1 MLAQK
6 QIDQVTDQFLE
17 RVRNL
22 GYTVTP
28 DVAFEGK
35 SGARRTF
42 DYVVEL
48 VHDFLAYAVAVDVIS
63 DAEDPEISLQ
73 RLFNFEDKC
82 SDCGI
87 EYCVIVAIPRLGTVA
102 AQFALRDGIR
112 VFDFQGMQGFLAR
125 TVPADRTSSSHQRLR
140 DKLDVARFLRSLGY
154 QVEERV
160 KVIGSSGVHYSF
172 DLLARMDDGFLTAA
186 VGIDQASGDMIDVG
200 QVSLFDAKCTD
211 IGMREKVLLVSG
223 KLTAEAKEFTEN
235 RRVMVV
241 NLEPEVKQE
250 TLAVEP
256 PTSTKTFTMRSVI
269 DQLLVP
275 QTKPKSKTVDK
286 KKATGS
292 KSKAAEEALKALNEA
307 QQAAIAE
314 LEAAAPAQSPQG
326 EILVARPPEPPPAI
340 AELPTIDETPVHV
353 VEDGTAEDSVPEAAS
368 VSEIDLIA
376 QIEPAEE
383 EPTTGGLPEAAK
395 AEESVSEVAPEPVKV
410 DEAIVQEEAA
420 ETKAEMPLIGADL
433 LDQPEPASEEGTVQ
447 KAPEPEAKVKKPRL
461 APQAP
466 PVVEEEVEKPKVK
479 LRKATRPEALRLIP
493 ESTAR
498 KFTVIPINIL
508 DNNILEVAMVNPSDI
523 VTIQVLE
530 HQSRMRIKAVPAE
543 KKDIQDAIDFNYKGF
558 GQIAE
563 QIARIDVGTDANA
576 GVDLVAATAHAPVAS
591 ALNLIV
597 EEAVKARASDIH
609 IEPEEKRLRVRYR
622 IDGVLHEVM
631 SLPIKIHPPLASRVK
646 VMSDLNIADH
656 LRPQDGQFS
665 TEVKGKQIDVRV
677 ATSPTVHGET
687 VVMRLL
693 DKSVA
698 VMDLSQ
704 LGFSP
709 EAMAKYQKMLTVPF
723 GMILISGPT
732 GSGKTTTL
740 YASVNTLDKV
750 TRNIITVEDPVEY
763 RFENIKQIQV
773 NPKAGLTFAGVLRS
787 MMRLD
792 PDVILVGEIRDGET
806 ATIAVKSALTG
817 HLVLSSIHANDA
829 IGVIYRL
836 LDLGVEPFLVASV
849 VTGSVAQRMLR
860 RVCLNCSTE
869 VKPSAAEQ
877 AAYLSA
883 TGEELES
890 FLSGSGCDLCS
901 YSGFRGRMGLFEVLS
916 MSDDLRAM
924 VLKGATLAEVRQQA
938 VEEGM
943 DTLLKDGMLKVKQGM
958 TTISEVLRNAYS
970 LD

>member
-35 SGARRTF
+35 SGTRRSF
-42 DYVVEL
+42 DYLAEL
-48 VHDFLAYAVAVDVIS
+48 VHGFVGYAVAVDVIT

-87 EYCVIVAIPRLGTVA
+87 DYCVIVAVPRLGTVA

-125 TVPADRTSSSHQRLR
+125 TIPGDKTSLSPPRLR

-154 QVEERV
+154 QVEERA
-160 KVIGSSGVHYSF
+160 KVVGSSGVHYSF
-172 DLLARMDDGFLTAA
+172 DLLARMDDGFLSAA
-186 VGIDQASGDMIDVG
+186 VGIDQATGDMIDVG
-200 QVSLFDAKCTD
+200 QVSLFDAKSND
-211 IGMREKVLLVSG
+211 IGMRERVLLVSG
-223 KLTAEAKEFTEN
+223 KLTAAAKEFAEN
-235 RRVMVV
+235 HKLAVV
-241 NLEPEVKQE
+241 TLEPEVKQE
-250 TLAVEP
+250 APAVESP
-256 PTSTKTFTMRSVI
+256 ASSKVFTMRSVI

-275 QTKPKSKTVDK
+275 QTKPKSKTAEK
-286 KKATGS
+286 KKASGA
-292 KSKAAEEALKALNEA
+292 KSKAAQEALQALDEVQKAAL
-307 QQAAIAE
+307 AE
-314 LEAAAPAQSPQG
+314 LEAATAHK
-326 EILVARPPEPPPAI
+326 PPEGKILIESAPETQATI
-340 AELPTIDETPVHV
+340 AEAPTTGEAPTQE
-353 VEDGTAEDSVPEAAS
+353 VEDRVAEELGQEGAA

-376 QIEPAEE
+376 EIEPAVE
-383 EPTTGGLPEAAK
+383 EPTAYILPEGAK
-395 AEESVSEVAPEPVKV
+395 VEDSVAGVLPEPVKAE
-410 DEAIVQEEAA
+410 EAIVQEEAA
-420 ETKAEMPLIGADL
+420 ETKAEIPLGGAEL
-433 LDQPEPASEEGTVQ
+433 LDQPEAASEEAAIQ

-461 APQAP
+461 APQGP
-466 PVVEEEVEKPKVK
+466 PIVEEEVEKPKVK
-479 LRKATRPEALRLIP
+479 LRKAARPEALRLIP

-498 KFTVIPINIL
+498 KFTVIPLNIL
-508 DNNILEVAMVNPSDI
+508 DNNVLEVAMVNSSDI

-563 QIARIDVGTDANA
+563 QIARIDVGTDAA
-576 GVDLVAATAHAPVAS
+576 SGVDLVAATAHAPVAS

-631 SLPIKIHPPLASRVK
+631 SLPIKIHPPLTSRVK

-709 EAMAKYQKMLTVPF
+709 DAMAKYQKMLTVPF

-732 GSGKTTTL
+732 GAGKTTTL

-860 RVCLNCSTE
+860 RVCLNCAAE

-877 AAYLSA
+877 AAYLAA

-901 YSGFRGRMGLFEVLS
+901 YSGFRGRMGLFEVLA

-924 VLKGATLAEVRQQA
+924 VLRGATVAEVRQQA
-938 VEEGM
+938 VKDGM
-943 DTLLKDGMLKVKQGM
+943 DTLLKDGMLKVKLGM

-970 LD
+970 ID